1 MLSNDLFLVRAGFL
15 IGNPSFETHERDTH
29 CTAME
34 SPAGTSDG
42 RKCDDEIFSWIPLKT
57 WLSTNIP
64 FLSSSRRFPSFH
76 FSVAN
81 TACAIHQ
88 PSTFTVTV
96 KSFLGTS
103 YRLQAHIK
111 MPYEPIRN
119 FIHEDENPDE
129 VFDPPYLIA
138 DGDDA
143 PARHPTLE
151 RLWRQGTESRRLME
165 ESQSFTIG
173 VTFKIHTNDIVEVT
187 PGMAKSS
194 STSKVTAAKKRA
206 APPPVFAVIDSS
218 DFKVFL
224 YGKSLNELKEFVGD
238 VCDRYFT
245 RIKKVVLNSV
255 LAPLLN
261 WNASVGSKKTK
272 LIDFKSYQE
281 FVVNLGKSRSSK
293 GNINIILEK
302 AQVKQKKNAQATGAM
317 AYIQGTAG
325 ANPMAAELAASKEA
339 TAAAQEET
347 SAVKAAKDLELEA
360 ATIYQEHLE
369 KALGGDGAILTA
381 PWDPNFFY
389 RFSHR
394 CAFIWATAVRD
405 GLTSRGI
412 PPNTAEYKR
421 EMFKNTVLHNS
432 MNIDNR
438 VKKRYPV
445 PSPTPNVTTSRV
457 SNRRSFFANAPAEE
471 KKVKEEPIS
480 PSTSKRTLE
489 ASTSRDAV
497 AAPKKIKSEGTS
509 GITPSKSISLLTS
522 DDVPKSEHEGLSS
535 DVEFVVTHATLL
547 DDFLLECDV
556 PRTDLATRAILRNA
570 GVSSWTDL
578 VPSVQ
583 MTANVLTG
591 HGMSFSLASRLID
604 AAEEA
609 DFLYSY
615 SPPAN

>member
-15 IGNPSFETHERDTH
+15 IGDPSFETHERDTH

-64 FLSSSRRFPSFH
+64 FL
-76 FSVAN
+76 
-81 TACAIHQ
+81 
-88 PSTFTVTV
+88 V
-96 KSFLGTS
+96 KSFSGTS

-151 RLWRQGTESRRLME
+151 RLWRQGTESRWLME

-194 STSKVTAAKKRA
+194 STSKVTAAKKQA

-218 DFKVFL
+218 DFKDGQVLDFKVFL
-224 YGKSLNELKEFVGD
+224 YGKSLNELKEFVSD

-245 RIKKVVLNSV
+245 GIKKVVLNSV

-369 KALGGDGAILTA
+369 KALGGDGVILTA

-522 DDVPKSEHEGLSS
+522 DDVPKSEHEGSSS